1 MKNGFSV
8 DGENISIKYFTGE
21 GLCEPISGDHCHDK
35 YEITYLISAS
45 GCYLVEGQRVNV
57 TDGTFTLITPM
68 SYHKVSLCM
77 DGEFEGY
84 TLYFSSSALP
94 ERIASVLESFL
105 SASNC
110 FGVAYSRAN
119 LSDTLIS
126 VFDRFEEAK
135 NLPKTEREIYMQA
148 LTSEIIVLL
157 SACEGEEIKAGDD
170 ELGARVAAYI
180 NSNIEK
186 SISLER
192 LARRFFVSKYY
203 LCRAF
208 KSYAGISPHAYIN
221 QKRILHAKGLIESG
235 MTASGAAERVGFGDY
250 SAFYRAY
257 TKIVGKSPTAE

>member
-1 MKNGFSV
+1 MKSCFSV
-8 DGENISIKYFTGE
+8 FGENISFEYFARD
-21 GLCEPISGDHCHDK
+21 GLCEHLSCDHCHDK

-45 GCYLVEGQRVNV
+45 GSCLVEGQEINL

-68 SYHKVSLCM
+68 SYHKVSF
-77 DGEFEGY
+77 DDEKNTEGY
-84 TLYFSSSALP
+84 TIYFSRGAMP
-94 ERIASVLESFL
+94 EGIASVLDAILSDTSSFGL
-105 SASNC
+105 
-110 FGVAYSRAN
+110 VYSRKK

-135 NLPKTEREIYMQA
+135 KLSKTERQIYMQA
-148 LTSEIIVLL
+148 LLSEIIILL
-157 SACEGEEIKAGDD
+157 SACEGEAIEACED
-170 ELGARVAAYI
+170 ELGAKVAAYI
-180 NSNIEK
+180 NSNIER

-221 QKRILHAKGLIESG
+221 HKRILHAKRLIESG
-235 MTASGAAERVGFGDY
+235 LTAAGAAERVGFGDY

-257 TKIVGKSPTAE
+257 TKIVGKSPTSE